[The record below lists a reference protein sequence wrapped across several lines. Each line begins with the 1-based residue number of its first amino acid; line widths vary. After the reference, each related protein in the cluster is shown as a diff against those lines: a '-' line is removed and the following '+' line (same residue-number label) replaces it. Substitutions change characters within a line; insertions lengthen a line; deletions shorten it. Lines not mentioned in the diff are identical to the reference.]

1 MTIKAIPLASIG
13 VGTLFVYSGLKG
25 AGFSATL
32 AELVQGKK
40 PSGTDIYGITG
51 NVLEDGSSSSILAS
65 GSVGGIAGVAESYAG
80 KVPYVWGGATTS
92 GWDCSG
98 MVNRILQ
105 MSGHSIPGSTS
116 GSFSGHGPTTLQ
128 YLIWTGAKNIPRA
141 SAAANDLAVWPTHMG
156 ICVSNSQMVSAV
168 DEAEGTKLSAIQGP
182 AGEPLVIRRIIS

>member
-40 PSGTDIYGITG
+40 PSGADQYAITG
-51 NVLEDGSSSSILAS
+51 TVLAGTGSVAGIPGVS
-65 GSVGGIAGVAESYAG
+65 GSGDAAVAESYAG
-80 KVPYVWGGATTS
+80 KVPYVWGGASTS

-98 MVNRILQ
+98 MVNRIRQ
-105 MSGHSIPGSTS
+105 MAGESIPGSAS
-116 GSFSGHGPTTLQ
+116 GSFSGHGPTTLS
-128 YLIWTGAKNIPRA
+128 YLIWVGAKNIPRA

-168 DEAEGTKLSAIQGP
+168 DQAEGTKLSAIQGP